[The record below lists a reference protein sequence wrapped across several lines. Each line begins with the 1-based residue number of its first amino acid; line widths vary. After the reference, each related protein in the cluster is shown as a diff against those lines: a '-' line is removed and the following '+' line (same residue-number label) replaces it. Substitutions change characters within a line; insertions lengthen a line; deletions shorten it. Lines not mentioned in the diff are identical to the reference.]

1 MPPVASEN
9 LLQLLAI
16 PDCVGPGAV
25 TAVEVAAEV
34 FVVVPPE
41 TPTQYHSLAQNEL
54 PQFSPL
60 VPSTLFQAYSCAGV
74 MPFCVAKSEHPMP
87 PIASAYLLH
96 VLMIPDWVGPGLIP
110 TLSMSLD
117 HLYQAIR

>member
-1 MPPVASEN
+1 MPPVASAN
-9 LLQLLAI
+9 LLQLLTI

-34 FVVVPPE
+34 VVVVPPE
-41 TPTQYHSLAQNEL
+41 TPTQYDSLAQNEL

-87 PIASAYLLH
+87 PVASAYLLH
-96 VLMIPDWVGPGLIP
+96 VLIIPDWVGPGVDTDVVDVVGLLVP
-110 TLSMSLD
+110 G
-117 HLYQAIR
+117 H

>member
-1 MPPVASEN
+1 MPPVASAN

-16 PDCVGPGAV
+16 PDCVGPGTV

-34 FVVVPPE
+34 VVVVPPE

-54 PQFSPL
+54 PQFSPV

-87 PIASAYLLH
+87 LVASAYLLH
-96 VLMIPDWVGPGLIP
+96 VLMIPDWVGPGADTDVVGVVGLLIP
-110 TLSMSLD
+110 G
-117 HLYQAIR
+117 H

>member
-1 MPPVASEN
+1 MPPVASAN
-9 LLQLLAI
+9 LLQVLAI

-34 FVVVPPE
+34 VVVPPE
-41 TPTQYHSLAQNEL
+41 TPTQYHSSAQNEL

-74 MPFCVAKSEHPMP
+74 MPFWVAKSEHPMP
-87 PIASAYLLH
+87 PVASAYLSH
-96 VLMIPDWVGPGLIP
+96 VLMIPDWVGPGADTDVVDVVGLLVP
-110 TLSMSLD
+110 G
-117 HLYQAIR
+117 H